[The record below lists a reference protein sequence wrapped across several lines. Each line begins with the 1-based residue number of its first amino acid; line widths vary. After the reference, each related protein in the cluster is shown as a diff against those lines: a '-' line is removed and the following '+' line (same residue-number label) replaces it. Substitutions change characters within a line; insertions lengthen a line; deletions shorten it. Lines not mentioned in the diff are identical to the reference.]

1 MKYKINDIINQ
12 LQEQEISHDEAKI
25 QLHDLFDNNE
35 SILDLILWIAD
46 CPFYLDQATIP
57 KNGIEIN
64 PKQVVGNMSMSYLKY
79 KELCN
84 IAEYL
89 KNELE

>member
-1 MKYKINDIINQ
+1 M
-12 LQEQEISHDEAKI
+12 EPPEISHDEAKI
-25 QLHDLFDNNE
+25 QLHDLFDANNR
-35 SILDLILWIAD
+35 ILDLILWIAD
-46 CPFYLDQATIP
+46 CPFSLDQATIP

-79 KELCN
+79 KELCD